1 MTWPLR
7 MTRLRTLRWPRRGDE
22 PQSLPRQV
30 ESIAE
35 ALDDD
40 DGAAD
45 STTATPKSRSLASR
59 SLFESLRVIL
69 SVPFFVRLE
78 ESGWQ
83 NVSLKFVARRC
94 FDSPRVASNVPFG
107 FPLLRCSKK
116 LMGVSR
122 GASWLSNATNRSWN
136 SCGSA
141 KEK

>member
-45 STTATPKSRSLASR
+45 STTATPKKGGRKTETDAAASR
-59 SLFESLRVIL
+59 SKSSDWTDAMDSQRAATACLWKSL
-69 SVPFFVRLE
+69 
-78 ESGWQ
+78 
-83 NVSLKFVARRC
+83 
-94 FDSPRVASNVPFG
+94 VASED
-107 FPLLRCSKK
+107 S
-116 LMGVSR
+116 
-122 GASWLSNATNRSWN
+122 
-136 SCGSA
+136 
-141 KEK
+141 